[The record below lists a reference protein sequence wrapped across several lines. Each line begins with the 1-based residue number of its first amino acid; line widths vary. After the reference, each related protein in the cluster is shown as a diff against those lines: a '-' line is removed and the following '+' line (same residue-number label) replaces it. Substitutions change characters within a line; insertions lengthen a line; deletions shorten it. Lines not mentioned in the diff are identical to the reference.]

1 MAISSLNE
9 IALICIYVIHLC
21 MIKRLST
28 TRREPGWELFRT
40 FLEVVRDGSLS
51 GAARKLNL
59 TQPTVGRHIDALES
73 ALQLSLFSRSPQGL
87 TATPAALE
95 LVTYAET
102 MASASAALQRTASG
116 GAKADRGTV
125 RVTASEM
132 IGCEVLPPML
142 ARFRDAHPAITLE
155 LAISNSNEDL
165 LRRDADIAVRM
176 VRPRQK
182 SLVARRIGNSAIG
195 FYAHRNYAQKYGLPK
210 TIPDLEQHCL
220 IGFDRDA
227 LALRSLGELPRAVT
241 RENFGFRCDSDLA
254 QFSALKAGVG
264 IGGCQHNIAKR
275 FEQLVP
281 VLAKAIRFELEIW
294 LAMHEDMKSTG
305 RVRLL
310 FDHLAAGLSGFVRG
324 VHTKV

>member
-1 MAISSLNE
+1 MAISGLKE
-9 IALICIYVIHLC
+9 IALICICVIHLC
-21 MIKRLST
+21 MTKT
-28 TRREPGWELFRT
+28 EPGWELFRT

-51 GAARKLNL
+51 GAARKLAL

-73 ALQLSLFSRSPQGL
+73 AFQLPLFSRSPQGL

-95 LVTYAET
+95 LVPYAET

-125 RVTASEM
+125 RVAASEM

-142 ARFRDAHPAITLE
+142 ARFRDAHPGITLE
-155 LAISNSNEDL
+155 LAISNRNEDL

-182 SLVARRIGNSAIG
+182 SLVARRIGKSAIG
-195 FYAHRNYAQKYGLPK
+195 FYAHRDYAGKYGLPK
-210 TIPDLEQHCL
+210 TIDELEQHCL

-227 LALRSLGELPRAVT
+227 LALRSLGKLPRAVT

-264 IGGCQHNIAKR
+264 IGGCQHNIARR

-281 VLAKAIRFELEIW
+281 VLARAIRFELEVW
-294 LAMHEDMKSTG
+294 VAMHEDMKSTG

-324 VHTKV
+324 EA